1 MVMGAALAAESP
13 EAPTKNGNSESETLC
28 RRTRLAAEPGA
39 TSSLSGPAGQRDAE
53 ESHWH

>member
-39 TSSLSGPAGQRDAE
+39 TSSGPAGQRDAE
-53 ESHWH
+53 ESQWH